1 MTEIEKTVNVN
12 KNFFLVDNCKRYNA
26 IEFDRK
32 PTVNM
37 YRPLIVL

>member
-1 MTEIEKTVNVN
+1 MTEIEKTVKVT
-12 KNFFLVDNCKRYNA
+12 KFFFVDNCKHYDA

-32 PTVNM
+32 RTVNI